1 MRKHPDLNNYAGGKV
16 ASEGG
21 SGPCSGQAAE
31 GGGAMKAHGRLEA
44 AADGRAGRPDG
55 WRTSGRQAGLGIGAW
70 VLAILV
76 VAVFAFGL
84 HLLYE

>member
-1 MRKHPDLNNYAGGKV
+1 
-16 ASEGG
+16 
-21 SGPCSGQAAE
+21 
-31 GGGAMKAHGRLEA
+31 MKAHGRLEA